1 MDKILKQKI
10 NYMGIPLTTT
20 QWSVIDAIL
29 EAKEKEHQVVNAYK
43 EKVLESQR
51 QEIIRLK
58 ESYRKEQKETNE
70 GVNSYL
76 LALEESHRLEILDA
90 RIEDL
95 GKVSEICEKWHGESL
110 TGLLKIKVWKV
121 IKNLFDRLAQLE
133 KEKDTLH
140 RKLLDG
146 FIGDKINRE
155 TFDPNQ

>member
-76 LALEESHRLEILDA
+76 LALEESHRLEVLEELRKAGQAINEEGDGNY
-90 RIEDL
+90 IER
-95 GKVSEICEKWHGESL
+95 
-110 TGLLKIKVWKV
+110 
-121 IKNLFDRLAQLE
+121 RLAQLE
-133 KEKDTLH
+133 KEKE
-140 RKLLDG
+140 K
-146 FIGDKINRE
+146 K
-155 TFDPNQ
+155 

>member
-90 RIEDL
+90 RIKELKGCKATLDPYF
-95 GKVSEICEKWHGESL
+95 ESTTQYKKTL
-110 TGLLKIKVWKV
+110 NHI
-121 IKNLFDRLAQLE
+121 NYFLAQLE
-133 KEKDTLH
+133 KEKE
-140 RKLLDG
+140 K
-146 FIGDKINRE
+146 K
-155 TFDPNQ
+155 